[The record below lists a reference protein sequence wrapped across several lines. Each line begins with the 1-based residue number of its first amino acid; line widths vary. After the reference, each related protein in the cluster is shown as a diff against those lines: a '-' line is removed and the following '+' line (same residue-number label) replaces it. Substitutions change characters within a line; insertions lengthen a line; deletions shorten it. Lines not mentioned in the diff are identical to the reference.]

1 MLALRFL
8 LAPLLVA
15 AASLASRVWGE
26 RVGGWLSAFPFVAG
40 PLLLVLC
47 LEQGAAFGA
56 ISAGKALYGLVA
68 LAAFALAYA
77 HLAGKWA
84 WWWALPT
91 AWSVYL
97 VTAWLC
103 GMLALPIWARM
114 AVVFGCLAL
123 AKLLLPE
130 LSGAFRGK
138 PLPIALDL
146 LLRMAAAAALV
157 GTVASTARQMGP
169 SWSGLL
175 APFPIATTILV
186 TFAHAQSGAAAVTR
200 LLRGFLP
207 ALSSL
212 ALFLAVLAWAL
223 PQASI
228 GWSFGLAIG
237 AAVLVQTMAFRWGTS
252 KD

>member
-1 MLALRFL
+1 MFALRFL

-56 ISAGKALYGLVA
+56 VSAGKALYGLVA
-68 LAAFALAYA
+68 LAAFALSYA
-77 HLAGKWA
+77 HLARKWP
-84 WWWALPT
+84 WWWALPA

-97 VTAWLC
+97 VTAWSC
-103 GMLALPIWARM
+103 GMLGLPIWARM
-114 AVVFGCLAL
+114 AVVFGGLVL
-123 AKLLLPE
+123 AKRLLPE
-130 LSGAFRGK
+130 VTGTFRGQS
-138 PLPIALDL
+138 LPIVLDL
-146 LLRMAAAAALV
+146 LLRMVAAAALV
-157 GTVASTARQMGP
+157 G
-169 SWSGLL
+169 
-175 APFPIATTILV
+175 PFPIATTILV

-200 LLRGFLP
+200 LLKGFLP

-212 ALFLAVLAWAL
+212 TLFLAVLAWAL
-223 PQASI
+223 PHGRV
-228 GWSFGLAIG
+228 GWSFGLATG
-237 AAVLVQTMAFRWGTS
+237 AAVLVQTVAFRWGTS

>member
-1 MLALRFL
+1 MFALRFL

-56 ISAGKALYGLVA
+56 VSAGKALYGLVA
-68 LAAFALAYA
+68 LAAFALSYA
-77 HLAGKWA
+77 HLARKWP
-84 WWWALPT
+84 WWWALPA

-97 VTAWLC
+97 VTAWSC
-103 GMLALPIWARM
+103 GMLGLPIWARM
-114 AVVFGCLAL
+114 AVVFGGLVL
-123 AKLLLPE
+123 AKRLLPE
-130 LSGAFRGK
+130 VTGTFRGQS
-138 PLPIALDL
+138 LPIVLDL
-146 LLRMAAAAALV
+146 LLRMVAAAALV
-157 GTVASTARQMGP
+157 GTVASSARQMGP

-200 LLRGFLP
+200 LLKGFLP
-207 ALSSL
+207 AISSL
-212 ALFLAVLAWAL
+212 TLFLAVLAWAL
-223 PQASI
+223 PHGRV
-228 GWSFGLAIG
+228 GWSFGLATG
-237 AAVLVQTMAFRWGTS
+237 AAVLVQTVAFRWGTS